1 MLKYFEAAKVKIV
14 VDCWLLTFDFFMRLT
29 LFVALFSLGYF
40 AFRDLKDTM
49 PNPLSIDVGEKVD
62 SLNGVYV
69 YYNGS
74 VGHVSGRNLVPDGY
88 NPGLKYQC
96 VEFVKRYY
104 YQHLNHKIPDSY
116 RHT

>member
-1 MLKYFEAAKVKIV
+1 
-14 VDCWLLTFDFFMRLT
+14 
-29 LFVALFSLGYF
+29 
-40 AFRDLKDTM
+40 
-49 PNPLSIDVGEKVD
+49 
-62 SLNGVYV
+62 V

>member
-1 MLKYFEAAKVKIV
+1 LTADFV
-14 VDCWLLTFDFFMRLT
+14 VRLT
-29 LFVALFSLGYF
+29 LFAALLSLGYF